1 VQQPQTTRGA
11 DDQPRGNQQ
20 NPALQ
25 PGLSWCRPVNPDMAA
40 VDIAI
45 DVAPIDWDAIYMAA
59 ICMAA
64 IRIAAIARDAPDATE
79 FNLAAVGVTAIDW
92 GTIDIAVVA
101 RGAFARDA
109 FGVAA
114 IGVAAITTDAFDAV
128 TFGLAGRA
136 WNPRCFALGPP
147 LRPRSCIDMARA
159 LHRHRASGRPA
170 ERTRRRA

>member
-1 VQQPQTTRGA
+1 MCGRIQRQPASGA
-11 DDQPRGNQQ
+11 DRG
-20 NPALQ
+20 
-25 PGLSWCRPVNPDMAA
+25 RPPFRFNPDMAS

>member
-1 VQQPQTTRGA
+1 LCSSHKQLAAPTTNPAEPNRTPRSSPVCRGA
-11 DDQPRGNQQ
+11 GR
-20 NPALQ
+20 
-25 PGLSWCRPVNPDMAA
+25 STRIWTA

-59 ICMAA
+59 IRMAA

-92 GTIDIAVVA
+92 GTIDIAV
-101 RGAFARDA
+101 FARDA

-159 LHRHRASGRPA
+159 HRHRASGRPA

>member
-92 GTIDIAVVA
+92 GTIDIAV
-101 RGAFARDA
+101 FARDA

-114 IGVAAITTDAFDAV
+114 IGVAAFTTDAFDAV

-136 WNPRCFALGPP
+136 RNPRCFALGPP

-159 LHRHRASGRPA
+159 
-170 ERTRRRA
+170 RTDTALAAGLRNVRGAGLRSR